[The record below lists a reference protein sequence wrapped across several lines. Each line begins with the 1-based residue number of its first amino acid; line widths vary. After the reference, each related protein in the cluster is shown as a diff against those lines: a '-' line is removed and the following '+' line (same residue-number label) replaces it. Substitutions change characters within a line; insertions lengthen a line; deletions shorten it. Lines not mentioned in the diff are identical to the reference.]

1 MGSTAATKKAAKA
14 ERRARRKT
22 KGVHKRRERLTMQV
36 LGGTMDPELVERILS
51 AASGL
56 HPDAPWDAVAPT
68 ILPVLKRVW
77 HPYPPDAAPLQIH
90 VPPGIPTGFGI
101 DFGPAFSHVTPGLV
115 ERWGVDE
122 ATLLGT
128 ALENLRRLV
137 VREPPVI
144 QRFTHDRTRIVA
156 VQGQGWGSSLLL
168 LPEVLRPIV
177 GPEPL
182 VLLAPVRNT
191 VIALPDDVDPDVA
204 VDVWEAVAAGAH
216 DELDVD
222 PMRWT
227 GTAVVAFVDRRSKGL
242 PN

>member
-1 MGSTAATKKAAKA
+1 
-14 ERRARRKT
+14 
-22 KGVHKRRERLTMQV
+22 
-36 LGGTMDPELVERILS
+36 MDPKLLRKLLS
-51 AASGL
+51 AADGL
-56 HPDAPWDAVAPT
+56 DLDAPWETISPT
-68 ILPVLKRVW
+68 ILPVIKRVW
-77 HPYPPDAAPLQIH
+77 HPYPPDAAPLHIR

-101 DFGPAFSHVTPGLV
+101 DFGPAFSHVTPQLV

-137 VREPPVI
+137 VVEPPVV
-144 QRFTHDRTRIVA
+144 QRFAHQGVDVVA
-156 VQGQGWGSSLLL
+156 IQGQGWGSSLLL
-168 LPEVLRPIV
+168 LPDVLRPIV
-177 GPEPL
+177 GADPR

-191 VIALPDDVDPDVA
+191 VVALPDDVDSEIALDIW
-204 VDVWEAVAAGAH
+204 DAVAEGAH

-227 GTAVVAFVDRRSKGL
+227 GSSVVALGDRRTKGL